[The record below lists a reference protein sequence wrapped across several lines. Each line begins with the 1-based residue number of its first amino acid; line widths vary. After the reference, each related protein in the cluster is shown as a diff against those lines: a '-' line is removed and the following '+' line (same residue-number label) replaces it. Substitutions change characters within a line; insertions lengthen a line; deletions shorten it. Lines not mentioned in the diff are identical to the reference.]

1 MQSYLG
7 LYHHGG
13 FFPGSESAPWLSIK
27 IVLRVTTIVCE
38 KRVAMM
44 RDFGLRQYN
53 AVKLDLGVLVLK
65 PHNAAKLDLGVL
77 VLLGVIL

>member
-1 MQSYLG
+1 
-7 LYHHGG
+7 
-13 FFPGSESAPWLSIK
+13 
-27 IVLRVTTIVCE
+27 
-38 KRVAMM
+38 MM